1 MKQIIKLFFLL
12 MIWINMQAASYT
24 NELIHQDSPY
34 LLQHAHN
41 PVNWMA
47 WNDKTFEK
55 AKKENKLIF
64 LSIGYSTCHWCH
76 VMERETFTS
85 LSSAKILNNDFI
97 AIKVDKEEM
106 PDVDKYYQNVFHL
119 LKDRSGGWPLNI
131 IMTPQRKVI
140 YADTYIPSDRVY
152 GKIVFNDLLSFISKN
167 FKNNPHAINKDAD
180 QIDLSIQEYNQKNII
195 KSNITLNVIDTF
207 IKNVKDNYDD
217 DYKGIGQAP
226 KFPHASTF
234 DTLLDIYKINK
245 SEEALLMSEEALKA
259 MAEGG
264 IYDQIEGG
272 FFRYSIDELWKI
284 PHFEKMLYTN
294 AELIELYS
302 KMYSIKPTLL
312 FKKVVEDTIKN
323 MNERLLYEGLYKSAS
338 DADSEE
344 EEGKYFVFS
353 YDNAKKALNDA
364 GLSNTQEILQYF
376 NISKYGNFE
385 NHTTNPYLS
394 QEKVPKNIELA
405 KKTLKHLRGEVTYP
419 FIDSKMSTSWNALMA
434 SALFE
439 AGNID
444 EKYSKQAISLVE
456 NILNKLQKNGVL
468 YHQVLPNSTLKVTG
482 LLEDY
487 SFLIDALIKA
497 NQYTQNKKY
506 LHVATTLL
514 KSAIHKFYKDE
525 IWYLSDGSFTS
536 QASLQDASYKSA
548 MAKMIQNVFVISLL
562 NGDTALHN
570 LAIQNLENISSQ
582 IKNNP
587 GAYPEAIKIVL
598 MDKKALILLKGK
610 QERLHELRNIKKE
623 IDYPYMYILEVDEN
637 ILQACS
643 NNECF
648 SFSKDSNILKEG
660 IKKYLK

>member
-195 KSNITLNVIDTF
+195 KSNISLSVIDTF
-207 IKNVKDNYDD
+207 IKNVKESYDE
-217 DYKGIGQAP
+217 DYKGLGQAP

-245 SEEALLMSEEALKA
+245 NEDALHMSKDALKA

-302 KMYSIKPTLL
+302 KMYKLKPTLL

-623 IDYPYMYILEVDEN
+623 IDYPYMYILETDEN

>member
-234 DTLLDIYKINK
+234 DTFLDIYKINK
-245 SEEALLMSEEALKA
+245 SKEALLMSEEALKA

-514 KSAIHKFYKDE
+514 NSAIHKFYKDE

>member
-234 DTLLDIYKINK
+234 DTFLDIYKINK
-245 SEEALLMSEEALKA
+245 SKEALLMSEEALKA

>member
-167 FKNNPHAINKDAD
+167 FKNNPHAVNKDAE

-234 DTLLDIYKINK
+234 DTFLDIYKINK
-245 SEEALLMSEEALKA
+245 SKEALLMSEEALKA

-444 EKYSKQAISLVE
+444 EKYSKQAISLIE

>member
-234 DTLLDIYKINK
+234 DTFLDIYKINK

-302 KMYSIKPTLL
+302 KMYSLKPTLL

>member
-302 KMYSIKPTLL
+302 KMYSLKPTLL

>member
-302 KMYSIKPTLL
+302 KIYKLKPALL